1 MQSKPR
7 LARALGED
15 ALDEL
20 TDPILGTN
28 YDGVDMRRLIACA
41 AAAVRSTARTRPR
54 MGQVRWLALADR
66 GHFNSFARRLLQY
79 DVSLTDTH

>member
-1 MQSKPR
+1 MVQSKPR

-54 MGQVRWLALADR
+54 MGQVGWLTLAWPIAAI
-66 GHFNSFARRLLQY
+66 SLARRFLQ
-79 DVSLTDTH
+79 